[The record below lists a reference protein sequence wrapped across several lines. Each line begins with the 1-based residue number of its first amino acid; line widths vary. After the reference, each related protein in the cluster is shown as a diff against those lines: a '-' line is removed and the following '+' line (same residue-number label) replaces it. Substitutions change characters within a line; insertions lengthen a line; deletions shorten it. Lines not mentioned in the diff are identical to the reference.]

1 MAGALAS
8 FSALFFG
15 IALMMAA
22 NGLQGS
28 LLGLRASIEGFDTSV
43 LGIVMSGYFVGF
55 LAGSLFAPRVVSKV
69 GHVRVFAALASL
81 ASISIL
87 VHSVFIDPWV
97 WGGMRIVTG
106 FCYAGLY
113 IVAESWLN
121 DMSDNANRGKMLSVY
136 MVVQMGAVAGGQ
148 YLLGLSDPSGA
159 NLFMLIAVLVSL
171 AVLPLC
177 LSASRTPDFSA
188 PEAMSFKELFRL
200 SPLGSSGMV
209 MSGVANGALFGFG
222 AIYAQ
227 RAGFTVP
234 EISTFM
240 AAMFLGG
247 MVLQWP
253 IGRMSDRMDRRFVI
267 MIVTTAATIVAFGAS
282 LIPEPAPLNMQP
294 GGGAEDRVIW
304 PILGAAAL
312 FGGLSIPHYSLFTA
326 HVNDRVPI
334 RKMVA
339 ASSALVF
346 LNGAGAIVGPNLAAL
361 MMGQFGPS
369 GFFLTLAGVHGVI
382 AIMTGLRM
390 FRRSAPKPAEQ
401 GDFVAMPLRATQIA
415 SQMPQG
421 WGPDD
426 VEETSDDDA
435 EPAAAM
441 QIDDDD

>member
-1 MAGALAS
+1 MAGAFAS

-15 IALMMAA
+15 IALMMAG

-28 LLGLRASIEGFDTSV
+28 LLGLRASLEGFDTNV
-43 LGIVMSGYFVGF
+43 LGFVMSGYFVGF
-55 LAGSLFAPRVVSKV
+55 LAGSLFAPRVVARV
-69 GHVRVFAALASL
+69 GHIRVFAALASL

-97 WGGMRIVTG
+97 WGAMRIVTG

-113 IVAESWLN
+113 IVSESWLN
-121 DMSDNANRGKMLSVY
+121 DMSDNANRGRLLSIY

-148 YLLGLSDPSGA
+148 YLLGVSDPSGA

-177 LSASRTPDFSA
+177 LSASRTPDFST
-188 PEAMSFKELFRL
+188 PETMSFRELFRL
-200 SPLGSSGMV
+200 SPLGSAGMV

-222 AIYAQ
+222 AVYAQ
-227 RAGFTVP
+227 RAGFTIT

-240 AAMFLGG
+240 AVMFLGG

-253 IGRMSDRMDRRFVI
+253 IGRVSDMIDRRLVILFVTI
-267 MIVTTAATIVAFGAS
+267 AATLVAAVAAM
-282 LIPEPAPLNMQP
+282 LPEPAPLSVQP
-294 GGGAEDRVIW
+294 GGEERVIW
-304 PILGAAAL
+304 PILAAAAL

-346 LNGAGAIVGPNLAAL
+346 LNGVGAIAGPNIAAL
-361 MMGQFGPS
+361 LMGEAGPS
-369 GFFLTLAGVHGVI
+369 GFFITLAGVHA
-382 AIMTGLRM
+382 AIGLMTGFRMLR
-390 FRRSAPKPAEQ
+390 RRAPQPAEQ
-401 GDFVAMPLRATQIA
+401 ADFVAMPLRGTAIA
-415 SQMPQG
+415 SQMPEG

-426 VEETSDDDA
+426 TEEVSDDDS
-435 EPAAAM
+435 EPAAA
-441 QIDDDD
+441 IAVEDDD